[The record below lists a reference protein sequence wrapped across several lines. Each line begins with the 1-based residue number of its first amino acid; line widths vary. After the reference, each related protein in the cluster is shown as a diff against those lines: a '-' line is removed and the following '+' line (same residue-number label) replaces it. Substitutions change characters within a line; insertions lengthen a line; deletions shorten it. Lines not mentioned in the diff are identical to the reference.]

1 MFTWDPSKAA
11 SNLAKHGVS
20 FEEASTVFADP
31 NARIIEDLL
40 HSAAELRWLL
50 VGSSSD
56 NRMLV
61 VVYTVR
67 RTNGTEITRIISA
80 RGANR
85 RERKTNSR
93 Q

>member
-1 MFTWDPSKAA
+1 MFTWDPIKAA

-31 NARIIEDLL
+31 KARIIEDLL
-40 HSAAELRWLL
+40 HSAEELRWLM
-50 VGSSSD
+50 VGSSS
-56 NRMLV
+56 NSRMLV

-67 RTNGTEITRIISA
+67 RTNDTEITRIISA
-80 RGANR
+80 RDANR
-85 RERKTNSR
+85 KERKTNPR